1 MKTHSGVNWSSL
13 ALACLL
19 LAPPLFAGGP
29 LLSATNQ
36 VLKWD
41 PASNVPYTIDDGPLG
56 GLTRDQGAALVRL
69 AFQKWEDVATSVIQF
84 ADQGFLG
91 LDVTAANI
99 DAFFGTDVH
108 PENPI
113 VFDDDGQ
120 ITDDFFGVGSSFTV
134 LGFAGPRF
142 SNAATGEILS
152 ARAVLNG
159 VLANLPE
166 FPSAVAH
173 EIGHLIGLDH
183 TQINGDLA
191 FTPDPSDDQFIPL
204 MYPFVIDG
212 GTQLPIQDDI
222 AWVSWLYPSMAFPG
236 STGTITGTISRRS
249 GGFLAGANVVAVNV
263 DMVLT
268 ESKVEIVSVVSDFL
282 VTSDGSY
289 LLPGLTPGDYLV
301 FIEPLNPSFTGG
313 SGVGPFEARFTDF
326 VKDYYNGANES
337 GDDLSDDPTEKVVIT
352 VAAGESVAN
361 IDLISNEN
369 TNQLDMLTD
378 DDEVTFQFPVGFSF
392 PFFGSVYTEV
402 VVNSDGNLTFGAGDS
417 ASTPRDESRF
427 LSGPPRIAPLFT
439 DLNPEEA
446 GEVTALVETGRIT
459 FTWESV
465 PEFSAAGGR
474 PGNQF
479 SVSLFAT
486 GDILFTYQ
494 TFDVTPDASP
504 PDDIQ
509 AIVGISPGVL
519 GIGSPV
525 DLSSQGSVIPI
536 AAGPL
541 YQVFNGNEFDLTGQA
556 ILFQASADLFQAF
569 TNELLFPFFR
579 GDQDNFSAY
588 AVTSLDIAQVLAI
601 EGRASDGSLLPF
613 PINPAIE
620 ELDAQKQSAKLSA
633 DFFGINLTDSQSGW
647 VRMASNTSEFGS
659 FFQFGNGLS
668 GPITKMDGALAFTG
682 QSQVLYFTRLYDG
695 LATFPSFGLAGPQ
708 DAVTTLSI
716 ANPNN
721 VGLTLTF
728 TLFLNTGQPAAPVAF
743 RVLPALGSL
752 FETVGT
758 LFNTASPI
766 TDGFVQVDVQGP
778 GAVGFALIELE
789 DTILGLNASFGNNQ
803 TTLYSGQLG
812 NGLEA
817 GNAVF
822 TSLKLVNTDSSPRVV
837 TITAFRDDGSII
849 GLVGPFALTSNA
861 TFQRSVDQLF
871 GLGSPVTFPLTTGS
885 IQIDVDGP
893 GVIGD
898 VVFGDPG
905 DTETGIPDFVDFA
918 AALPLQTNLFTKAVF
933 SQVANGATNPGD
945 PSTDFFTG
953 LALFNPN
960 ALQADVTVQVFDR
973 DGSLVG
979 ETTLSLGPKQRL
991 SELVEVLIPSTAAL
1005 IRGYI
1010 VVESTQPMVSQVFF
1024 GNNTMQFL
1032 SAVPPSIIQ

>member
-1 MKTHSGVNWSSL
+1 M
-13 ALACLL
+13 
-19 LAPPLFAGGP
+19 
-29 LLSATNQ
+29 
-36 VLKWD
+36 WD
-41 PASNVPYTIDDGPLG
+41 PASNIPYTLDDGPLG
-56 GLTRDQGAALVRL
+56 GLTRDQGAFLVRQ
-69 AFQKWEDVATSVIQF
+69 AFQKWEDVPAAVITF
-84 ADQGFLG
+84 SDLGFLG

-99 DAFFGTDVH
+99 DAFFGVEVH

-113 VFDDDGQ
+113 IFDDDGQ
-120 ITDDFFGVGSSFTV
+120 IIDDLFGVGSSFTV

-142 SNAATGEILS
+142 SNVATGEIIS

-159 VLANLPE
+159 VLATEPE
-166 FPSAVAH
+166 FPAAVAH
-173 EIGHLIGLDH
+173 EIGHFIGLGH
-183 TQINGDLA
+183 TQGNSEFA
-191 FTPDPSDDQFIPL
+191 SNADPSDDQFIPL
-204 MYPFVIDG
+204 MHPFVVSG
-212 GTQLPIQDDI
+212 GTELPIQDDM

-236 STGTITGTISRRS
+236 STGTISGTISRRS
-249 GGFLAGANVVAVNV
+249 GGFFPGANVVAVNV
-263 DMVLT
+263 DMMLT
-268 ESKVEIVSVVSDFL
+268 ESKQEIVSVVSDFL
-282 VTSDGSY
+282 VTNDGSY

-301 FIEPLNPSFTGG
+301 FIEPLNASFTGG
-313 SGVGPFEARFTDF
+313 SGVGPFDTRFTDF

-337 GDDLSDDPTEKVVIT
+337 GDDLSDDPTEKVVTT
-352 VAAGESVAN
+352 VAAGESAAN
-361 IDLISNEN
+361 INLVSNEGI
-369 TNQLDMLTD
+369 NQLDSLTD

-392 PFFGSVYTEV
+392 PFFGNVYTEV
-402 VVNSDGNLTFGAGDS
+402 AVNSNGNLTFGAGDS

-439 DLNPEEA
+439 DLNPEET
-446 GEVTALVETGRIT
+446 GEVKALVETERIT

-479 SVSLFAT
+479 SVSLFET
-486 GDILFTYQ
+486 GDILFTYESV
-494 TFDVTPDASP
+494 DVTPDDSP

-509 AIVGISPGVL
+509 AIVGIGPGGL
-519 GIGSPV
+519 GVGSPI

-536 AAGPL
+536 AAAPL
-541 YQVFNGNEFDLTGQA
+541 YQVFNGSGFDLTGQA
-556 ILFQASADLFQAF
+556 ILFQASADLFQTF
-569 TNELLFPFFR
+569 TNELLFPFLR
-579 GDQDNFSAY
+579 GNQDNFSAY

-601 EGRASDGSLLPF
+601 EGRASDGSLLSF
-613 PINPAIE
+613 PNYPTIE
-620 ELDAQKQSAKLSA
+620 ALDAQKQLAQLSA

-659 FFQFGNGLS
+659 FFQFGNGLD

-695 LATFPSFGLAGPQ
+695 LATFPTFGLAGPQ

-716 ANPNN
+716 ANPND
-721 VGLTLTF
+721 VGITLTL
-728 TLFLNTGQPAAPVAF
+728 TLFLNTGQPAAPQVS

-758 LFNTASPI
+758 LFNIASPI
-766 TDGFVQVDVQGP
+766 ADGFVQVDVLGP

-789 DTILGLNASFGNNQ
+789 DTLLGLNASFGNNQ

-837 TITAFRDDGSII
+837 TITAFRDDGTII
-849 GLVGPFALTSNA
+849 GLVGPFPLASNA

-893 GVIGD
+893 GVVGD

-905 DTETGIPDFVDFA
+905 DTETGIPDFVDYA
-918 AALPLQTNLFTKAVF
+918 AALPLQTTLFTKAVF
-933 SQVANGATNPGD
+933 SQVANGSTNPSD
-945 PSTDFFTG
+945 PSEDYFTG

-960 ALQADVTVQVFDR
+960 ALLANVTVQVFDR
-973 DGSLVG
+973 DGGLVG
-979 ETTLSLGPKQRL
+979 ETTLSLGPNQRL
-991 SELVEVLIPSTAAL
+991 SELVEVLIPATAAL

-1010 VVESTQPMVSQVFF
+1010 VVESTQPIVSQVFF

-1032 SAVPPSIIQ
+1032 SAVPPSIIE